1 MRADCVVVD
10 GLFCGV
16 LGLVGGVFFAIGLFG
31 VGLNPLWWGLVVV
44 QWKGSMVPI
53 GIGRPEVVAY
63 ASVG

>member
-1 MRADCVVVD
+1 MA
-10 GLFCGV
+10 LFVGV

-44 QWKGSMVPI
+44 QWQGSVVSI